1 MSTALAR
8 GSSSGLRLGVGDLIL
23 LALLTFLL
31 QALFLLQTFF
41 RGFNLTR
48 SGRRLL
54 LSEGGEG
61 AGAGAGGGVGSG
73 WVKGMEHMTMAS
85 SPGLCGS

>member
-31 QALFLLQTFF
+31 QTLFLLQTFF

-61 AGAGAGGGVGSG
+61 AGAGAGAGGGVGSG
-73 WVKGMEHMTMAS
+73 WVKGMEHMTMTS
-85 SPGLCGS
+85 SP

>member
-31 QALFLLQTFF
+31 QTLFLLQTFF